1 MSVDGNW
8 KLTINTPRGSQES
21 TLTVQSN
28 GGTFTGTLAGA
39 RGTTEIKDGK
49 VDGDK
54 LSWSMQMTQPMPMTI
69 SYTGTVDGDKLNG
82 NVQFGSFGGGAF
94 TGVRA

>member
-21 TLTVQSN
+21 TLTVKSD
-28 GGTFTGTLAGA
+28 GGAFTGTLAGA
-39 RGTTEIKDGK
+39 RGTTDIKDGK
-49 VDGDK
+49 VDGNK

-69 SYTGTVDGDKLNG
+69 SYTGAVDGDKLSG
-82 NVQFGSFGGGAF
+82 SVQFGSFGGGDF

>member
-8 KLTINTPRGSQES
+8 KITINTPRGAQES
-21 TLTVQSN
+21 TLTVKSN
-28 GGTFTGTLAGA
+28 GATFTGSIAGA
-39 RGTTEIKDGK
+39 RGTTEIQDGK

-54 LSWSMQMTQPMPMTI
+54 LSWSIQMTQPMPMSVTY
-69 SYTGTVDGDKLNG
+69 SGAVDGDKLSG
-82 NVQFGSFGGGAF
+82 NVQFGSFGGGTF